1 MDVRCPQC
9 DATYELDESQMPKD
23 SARVKCSSCGHVFR
37 IFKQGESLDATIA
50 VEEQQPSFASLHEQE
65 AAQESSPPPTSP
77 SAAHDAPIMVRSE
90 NGVLLQIPDQAT
102 LQRMIVQ
109 RKLSP
114 IDELSYNNEAWHRLG
129 TLEDLQPFFQLLMQA
144 TPSQASISGPVMIA
158 GQLDPTSTL
167 EFGLPSSYDPSLF
180 PPSAHASN
188 PPQGIRHN
196 TARYQEAAMGS
207 AEYSRPQLPMGHA
220 VSSPSHNASNGEE
233 LPFTATPPAP
243 IFTSSQEGMY
253 PPGAP
258 GSNSTAAY
266 GTSFSSSE
274 RNAVISSSQE
284 VAYRTLEP
292 RQHEPLQPSSPQPI
306 HGNDQRKIPTL
317 ITRSADD
324 WALGPMSLPSHESMS
339 GLPRLPEDS
348 VERPVSRSSVDSISV
363 QRSPSLS
370 SQEKLSVS
378 QDDLFADSSYTPST
392 SRSGRWLVLIILLL
406 GLGLGSYS
414 LFNPG
419 VFGTIAYM
427 IRLQEAPPQAM
438 EKVSEVRTQMQQVS
452 PVSFTNAR
460 KRLLKLESDLGHPF
474 TELLA
479 TQASL
484 SYLQMDVIRLR
495 YRLMEK
501 KQEYW
506 EKQRQQLASAKPTPT
521 DDDDDKDDD
530 ANKDNTKK
538 KPSSLEQ
545 LKQILEGWTQQKQ
558 SLDKKYKKLWKSAD
572 LLVRKS
578 RELNP
583 QHPYTQLAILHRQSF
598 SSNRPASKDSAAK
611 KSKGTTFEK
620 RVKQALQKIT
630 DGCHQGWIYLNS
642 ASVLIRQGKYKKGL
656 QRVKLA
662 TERCNHDRWLY
673 PRFLKILAHTELQQ
687 NKLALKELESIR
699 KEHSEHPLLQEFSNV
714 LQPGNL
720 KLLLELNQQKKPEA
734 RKPAP
739 RHGEPKAPK
748 ARQPE
753 ARKPEA
759 RQPEARQPEARK
771 PEARK
776 PENRTLN
783 SSMSPQALNKPSKK
797 RQGRATPPRP
807 RPRKLAK
814 KSSNKPR
821 RIRSVNLRA
830 CGSYGASRGSKR
842 RALRYALQR
851 IKIRKSGF
859 LYSSIGWCYFDLGN
873 SRKAISWFRKA
884 TRIRGFRNDTFYGMG
899 LAFNKIGQRKSACN
913 SLRQQLRRFP
923 RYKDN
928 IEIRAL
934 YKDIKCSN

>member
-1 MDVRCPQC
+1 MDVRCTQC
-9 DATYELDESQMPKD
+9 NSTYELDESQMPKD

-50 VEEQQPSFASLHEQE
+50 VEEQQPSFTSLPEQE
-65 AAQESSPPPTSP
+65 AVQESSPPPASP
-77 SAAHDAPIMVRSE
+77 SATLDAPIMVRSE

-114 IDELSYNNEAWHRLG
+114 IDELSYDNEAWHRLG

-144 TPSQASISGPVMIA
+144 TPSQASVSGPVMIA

-180 PPSAHASN
+180 PPSGHASN

-207 AEYSRPQLPMGHA
+207 AEYSRPQLPVGHA
-220 VSSPSHNASNGEE
+220 VSSPSHDMVNREE
-233 LPFTATPPAP
+233 LPFTTAPPAP
-243 IFTSSQEGMY
+243 IFTSSQEGMF
-253 PPGAP
+253 AP
-258 GSNSTAAY
+258 GTPGSSSTAAY
-266 GTSFSSSE
+266 GTSFSSSD
-274 RNAVISSSQE
+274 RNAVVSPPQE

-292 RQHEPLQPSSPQPI
+292 LQHEPIQGSPQPSN
-306 HGNDQRKIPTL
+306 GNDQRKIPTL

-339 GLPRLPEDS
+339 GLPRLPEDN
-348 VERPVSRSSVDSISV
+348 VERPASRSSVDSISV

-370 SQEKLSVS
+370 SQDKLSVS

-414 LFNPG
+414 LFNPN

-427 IRLQEAPPQAM
+427 VRLQEAPPQAM
-438 EKVSEVRTQMQQVS
+438 EKVSQVRTQMQQVS
-452 PVSFTNAR
+452 PASFTNAR
-460 KRLLKLESDLGHPF
+460 KSLLKLESDLGHPF

-506 EKQRQQLASAKPTPT
+506 EKQRQQLASAKTTPT
-521 DDDDDKDDD
+521 DDDDKDNDDD
-530 ANKDNTKK
+530 DKAGAKK
-538 KPSSLEQ
+538 KPSSLKQ
-545 LKQILEGWTQQKQ
+545 LKQILEQWTQQKQ
-558 SLDKKYKKLWKSAD
+558 NLDKKYKKLWKSAD
-572 LLVRKS
+572 GLVRKS
-578 RELNP
+578 RKLNP

-598 SSNRPASKDSAAK
+598 SSNRAASKDAATK
-611 KSKGTTFEK
+611 KSKDSTFEK

-642 ASVLIRQGKYKKGL
+642 ASVLIRQGNYKKGL
-656 QRVKLA
+656 KHVQLA

-673 PRFLKILAHTELQQ
+673 PRFLKVLAHTELQQ

-699 KEHSEHPLLQEFSNV
+699 KEHPEHPLLQEFSNV

-720 KLLLELNQQKKPEA
+720 KLLLELHQEKKPET

-739 RHGEPKAPK
+739 RRGEPKAPETRK
-748 ARQPE
+748 PETRKPETRQPE
-753 ARKPEA
+753 ARKPE
-759 RQPEARQPEARK
+759 
-771 PEARK
+771 
-776 PENRTLN
+776 NRIIN
-783 SSMSPQALNKPSKK
+783 SGMGPQARNQPPQRRK
-797 RQGRATPPRP
+797 GRATPPRP
-807 RPRKLAK
+807 RKVAK
-814 KSSNKPR
+814 KSSRKSR
-821 RIRSVNLRA
+821 KIRSANLRA
-830 CGSYGASRGSKR
+830 CGSYQASRGSKR
-842 RALRYALQR
+842 KALRYALQR
-851 IKIRKSGF
+851 IKTRKSGF

-873 SRKAISWFRKA
+873 SRKAVTWFRKA
-884 TRIRGFRNDTFYGMG
+884 TRVRGFRNDTYYGMG
-899 LAFNKIGQRKSACN
+899 LAFNKMGQRKSACD
-913 SLRQQLRRFP
+913 SLRQQLRRYP